1 MNREYRTFTSIEDV
15 ILYIHSWDDRRD
27 TLNYATDGMVIK
39 VNSFAQQERL
49 GNTVKIPRWAIAYK
63 FPPEQAKT
71 KVLDISVSLGRTG
84 VLTPAADLKP
94 VRLAGTMVKR
104 ATLHN
109 EDYIKEKDIRI
120 GDTVIIQKAGE
131 IIPEVVRPVLS
142 ERTGDEQIFAMPTRC
157 PACNSPVIRRDGE
170 AATRCTNPDCPAV
183 LLQRVAHFVS
193 RNAMNID
200 GLGDA
205 IVEQLL
211 KKNAFIL

>member
-1 MNREYRTFTSIEDV
+1 M
-15 ILYIHSWDDRRD
+15 YIHSWDDRRD

-63 FPPEQAKT
+63 FTPEQAKT

-170 AATRCTNPDCPAV
+170 AATRCTNPD
-183 LLQRVAHFVS
+183 
-193 RNAMNID
+193 
-200 GLGDA
+200 
-205 IVEQLL
+205 
-211 KKNAFIL
+211 

>member
-109 EDYIKEKDIRI
+109 EDYIKEKIFVL
-120 GDTVIIQKAGE
+120 VI
-131 IIPEVVRPVLS
+131 PSLSRRPGKLFLKSSVLS
-142 ERTGDEQIFAMPTRC
+142 CQNE
-157 PACNSPVIRRDGE
+157 
-170 AATRCTNPDCPAV
+170 
-183 LLQRVAHFVS
+183 L
-193 RNAMNID
+193 AMNKFCY
-200 GLGDA
+200 A
-205 IVEQLL
+205 
-211 KKNAFIL
+211 NALSCLQQPCHPSGRRSGNAVHQS